1 MQCRDFRELA
11 DSYLDEELLV
21 ETSHEVLRH
30 LEQCANCRHELAAR
44 RELRG
49 QLRRSFIETPENQ
62 LPLGFEQRLRAHLR
76 PIAQPRRAFFGLPLA
91 PLAMAACLLLAAFIG
106 WRWLRP
112 APVVTTV
119 AREITA
125 PTPASHAEFENLLAE
140 VSQKAVGDHKDCA
153 LEHRLQESPVA
164 LEEAAQKFDGAYNG
178 LTKTVAASLKQ
189 NGATAEII
197 MAHACVWQGR
207 RFAHII
213 LRQNGE
219 LVSLLV
225 TDIKTAS
232 PPTNTSTTSAQ
243 MRCRSLEGYQV
254 SCFETQRHVVL
265 VVSAMPEQ
273 QNLALARS
281 LAPALLQNLAQH
293 EMSV

>member
-1 MQCRDFRELA
+1 MQCRDFREFA
-11 DSYLDEELLV
+11 DAYLDEELLV

-49 QLRRSFIETPENQ
+49 QLRWSFIETPENQ
-62 LPLGFEQRLRAHLR
+62 LPLGFEQRLQAHLR
-76 PIAQPRRAFFGLPLA
+76 PTAQPRRAWFGLPLA
-91 PLAMAACLLLAAFIG
+91 PLAMAACLLLVAFIG
-106 WRWLRP
+106 WRWVRV
-112 APVVTTV
+112 APVTPTVT
-119 AREITA
+119 ENQ
-125 PTPASHAEFENLLAE
+125 PSASHAEFENLLAE

-153 LEHRLQESPVA
+153 LEHRLQEDPIA
-164 LEEAAQKFDGAYNG
+164 LEEAAQKFDRAYNG

-189 NGATAEII
+189 NGAAAE
-197 MAHACVWQGR
+197 MVEAHACIWQGR

-232 PPTNTSTTSAQ
+232 PPTNTPTTTAQ

-293 EMSV
+293 EKSV